1 MPKTKA
7 QFTAAAKA
15 RKKSEKSEDSDDVES
30 EEDDREEEEVIVECY
45 PMIKSSTIEKQRD
58 LKLGVPPQPT
68 LKIICKA
75 CLNHPGV
82 NDPNPFRVGAFDKHE
97 YWFKGIKA
105 QNECAASL
113 PLHMLKDHKKHNKKW
128 FKNAFGDDYLSM
140 SEKDMA
146 SKSGWIDG
154 RYDIWDWDFNGVRDD
169 DWKEKREQAKE
180 EEKQLRMKEAEKT
193 IEENGR
199 KIVDEQDYLGYQE
212 YLKMLNE
219 GKGGTNGEEE
229 EIVEKTGEETND
241 EGQKDVG
248 ETTENGDGVGGE
260 NDEGEGGKKE
270 SGKRKS
276 SGGDISG
283 NLRKSGRIK

>member
-7 QFTAAAKA
+7 QLSAAAKA
-15 RKKSEKSEDSDDVES
+15 RKKIEDDDDVES
-30 EEDDREEEEVIVECY
+30 EEDESEEEEVIVECY
-45 PMIKSSTIEKQRD
+45 PMIKRSTKEKQRD
-58 LKLGVPPQPT
+58 LKLEVPPQPT
-68 LKIICKA
+68 TKIICKA

-82 NDPNPFRVGAFDKHE
+82 NDPNPLRVGAFDKHE

-113 PLHMLKDHKKHNKKW
+113 PLHMLKEHKKHNIKW
-128 FKNAFGDDYLSM
+128 FKNAFGDDYKSM

-212 YLKMLNE
+212 YLKMLKKDKGETNE
-219 GKGGTNGEEE
+219 EEE

-248 ETTENGDGVGGE
+248 DTTENGDGAGGE
-260 NDEGEGGKKE
+260 NDEGEGDKKE
-270 SGKRKS
+270 SGKRKGTDDDS
-276 SGGDISG
+276 NGPV
-283 NLRKSGRIK
+283 RKSVRNKS